1 MCRIINYH
9 RQPLV
14 RFLAPDN
21 DTYEVS
27 WVEFNMEK
35 PENYNWNYL
44 DFYVCTR
51 GEQVVMPQ
59 YRTCSVCA
67 CTESRS

>member
-1 MCRIINYH
+1 VSTFSPFIQCQLSIHWNGC
-9 RQPLV
+9 

-35 PENYNWNYL
+35 LENYNWNYL

-51 GEQVVMPQ
+51 GEQV
-59 YRTCSVCA
+59 
-67 CTESRS
+67 